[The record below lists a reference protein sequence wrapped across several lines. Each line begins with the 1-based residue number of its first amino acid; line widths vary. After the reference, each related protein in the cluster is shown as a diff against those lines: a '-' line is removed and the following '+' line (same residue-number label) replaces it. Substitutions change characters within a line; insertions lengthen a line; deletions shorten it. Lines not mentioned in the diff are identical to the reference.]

1 MNIRMYDSR
10 IAVPWT
16 YWLALASGVAGIIGV
31 VCRAP
36 CHRESSPLS
45 GGPSVRL
52 SGKAVVRWVA
62 SCLDP
67 APPSPPW
74 DASSTALHAI
84 RSNLHPRALQR
95 IRCCPGTLGPGATV
109 WKPCHAAPS
118 MAGNGVSPGNDA
130 TTPGGQGPARRHH
143 PLLELVQGIPT
154 SRSPAP
160 VFQLYL
166 CRVHLIVL
174 LLLYLLFSHE
184 RDGYSTRLADR
195 ETEIEKDPRIEDS
208 RLPVPPLFTRRG
220 ISSVP
225 WWEI

>member
-1 MNIRMYDSR
+1 M
-10 IAVPWT
+10 
-16 YWLALASGVAGIIGV
+16 
-31 VCRAP
+31 
-36 CHRESSPLS
+36 
-45 GGPSVRL
+45 

-67 APPSPPW
+67 APPPPLGRIIDCSARDSVEPASP
-74 DASSTALHAI
+74 
-84 RSNLHPRALQR
+84 RSNVSVAARELWGQARRCGNLATPPRPWLVTVCRQATTPP
-95 IRCCPGTLGPGATV
+95 PGGKV
-109 WKPCHAAPS
+109 RQ
-118 MAGNGVSPGNDA
+118 DA
-130 TTPGGQGPARRHH
+130 TPGGQGPARRHH
-143 PLLELVQGIPT
+143 PLIELVQGIPT

>member
-1 MNIRMYDSR
+1 MNIHMYDSR

-16 YWLALASGVAGIIGV
+16 YWLALASGVAGFNHWRRLSSPMSPGIIGV
-31 VCRAP
+31 VCRP
-36 CHRESSPLS
+36 CTPSPL
-45 GGPSVRL
+45 GTHHRL
-52 SGKAVVRWVA
+52 LCARFGRT
-62 SCLDP
+62 CIP
-67 APPSPPW
+67 
-74 DASSTALHAI
+74 
-84 RSNLHPRALQR
+84 ALQR

-130 TTPGGQGPARRHH
+130 TPGGQGPARRHH
-143 PLLELVQGIPT
+143 PLIELVQGIPT
-154 SRSPAP
+154 SRSPAH

-184 RDGYSTRLADR
+184 RDGYSTRLADS

>member
-16 YWLALASGVAGIIGV
+16 YWLALASGVAGFNHW
-31 VCRAP
+31 R
-36 CHRESSPLS
+36 RLSSPMSPGIITPLWGSFRTFVGQGRCPVGGVLS
-45 GGPSVRL
+45 GP
-52 SGKAVVRWVA
+52 
-62 SCLDP
+62 CT
-67 APPSPPW
+67 PSPLGTHHRLLCARFGRTCIP
-74 DASSTALHAI
+74 
-84 RSNLHPRALQR
+84 ALQR

-130 TTPGGQGPARRHH
+130 TPGGQGPARRHH
-143 PLLELVQGIPT
+143 PLIELVQGIPT

>member
-67 APPSPPW
+67 CTPSPLGTHHRLLCARFGRTCIP
-74 DASSTALHAI
+74 
-84 RSNLHPRALQR
+84 ALQR